1 MNIPPVVPS
10 SSAAVNQ
17 SPRGLERKQ
26 SSGEVQA
33 NGEAQPTSAETT
45 KVSEKTREALDGA
58 VSSMNDLLGTLG
70 HSLRFNID
78 DETGK
83 TIVKVMD
90 SQTQEVIK
98 QIPSEEMLAIAK
110 ALDKLQGLLVKQKA

>member
-1 MNIPPVVPS
+1 MNIPPIAPS
-10 SSAAVNQ
+10 SSAAINQ
-17 SPRGLERKQ
+17 LPRGLERKQ
-26 SSGEVQA
+26 SSGEVLA
-33 NGEAQPTSAETT
+33 NSEAQPTSAETT
-45 KVSEKTREALDGA
+45 KISKKNREALDSA

-98 QIPSEEMLAIAK
+98 QIPTEEMLAIAK

>member
-1 MNIPPVVPS
+1 
-10 SSAAVNQ
+10 
-17 SPRGLERKQ
+17 
-26 SSGEVQA
+26 
-33 NGEAQPTSAETT
+33 
-45 KVSEKTREALDGA
+45 
-58 VSSMNDLLGTLG
+58 MNDLLGTLG

-98 QIPSEEMLAIAK
+98 QIPTEEMLAIAK

>member
-1 MNIPPVVPS
+1 MNIPPIATS
-10 SSAAVNQ
+10 SSAAINQ
-17 SPRGLERKQ
+17 LPRGPERQQ
-26 SSGEVQA
+26 SSGEVLA
-33 NGEAQPTSAETT
+33 NSEAQPTSAETT
-45 KVSEKTREALDGA
+45 KTSEKNREALDSA

-98 QIPSEEMLAIAK
+98 QIPTEEMLAIAK

>member
-1 MNIPPVVPS
+1 MNIPPIATS
-10 SSAAVNQ
+10 SSAAINQ
-17 SPRGLERKQ
+17 LPRGPERKQ
-26 SSGEVQA
+26 SSGEVLA
-33 NGEAQPTSAETT
+33 NSEAQPTSTETT
-45 KVSEKTREALDGA
+45 KLSEKNSEALDSA

-98 QIPSEEMLAIAK
+98 QIPTEEMLAIAK